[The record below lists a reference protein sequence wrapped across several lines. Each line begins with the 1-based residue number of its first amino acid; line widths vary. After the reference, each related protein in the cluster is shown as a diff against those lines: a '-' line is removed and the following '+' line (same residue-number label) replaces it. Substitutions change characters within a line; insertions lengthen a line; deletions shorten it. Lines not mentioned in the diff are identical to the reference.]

1 MPCVL
6 IIDCPNYAYSYHE
19 RRGGKQSTILKEFR
33 QFILRG
39 NAADMGIGMV
49 LGAAFSSI
57 VDSLVTD
64 VLLPPIGLL
73 LSQMN
78 FSNLY
83 IVLGSGR
90 YDTLAEAQSAGAA
103 TINYGL
109 FLTSLVRFLIIFF
122 ALFLVIRQM
131 NRWKKPDQHPG
142 MAMQKKECAY
152 CRMSIPAQAIRCAHC
167 GSDLAKEETDDRR
180 RPWIHVK

>member
-1 MPCVL
+1 MF
-6 IIDCPNYAYSYHE
+6 
-19 RRGGKQSTILKEFR
+19 KEFR

-90 YDTLAEAQSAGAA
+90 YETLAEAQAAGAA

-109 FLTSLVRFLIIFF
+109 FLTSLIRFLIIFF

-131 NRWKKPDQHPG
+131 NRWKKLDRHPG
-142 MAMQKKECAY
+142 MAMQKKECNY
-152 CRMSIPAQAIRCAHC
+152 CRMPIPIHAVRCAHC
-167 GSDLAKEETDDRR
+167 GSDLVKVETNDRKE
-180 RPWIHVK
+180 PWIHVK